1 MTLSIVIPSRKG
13 TSVTAFT
20 PRPTT
25 SSGTRST
32 GLVRRLVG
40 FVTPDGSAGDQDTGS
55 RRRTMDRLIA
65 ELNRGA

>member
-1 MTLSIVIPSRKG
+1 MTSFIS
-13 TSVTAFT
+13 
-20 PRPTT
+20 RPT
-25 SSGTRST
+25 SSHSQSA

-40 FVTPDGSAGDQDTGS
+40 LVTPHGSAGDHDAPV